1 MNDDILTTEELYLL
15 IDDKKLIK
23 KYNLLEMNTTL
34 EVRNKVC
41 GRCNIDF
48 LENIEKFFGYKSTEC
63 KKCIKIIKKR
73 KK

>member
-23 KYNLLEMNTTL
+23 KYKLLEMYTTV

-48 LENIEKFFGYKSTEC
+48 LENIEEFFGYKSTEC
-63 KKCIKIIKKR
+63 KKCIKIKKKH

>member
-15 IDDKKLIK
+15 IDDRKLIK
-23 KYNLLEMNTTL
+23 TYKLLDMYTTV

-41 GRCNIDF
+41 GLCSIDYF
-48 LENIEKFFGYKSTEC
+48 ENIEEFFVYKSTEC